1 MALKHDG
8 FLCIVNAD
16 DSRHRAYRN
25 AFASPKGNNISIR
38 EMSSLNS
45 IYIYGNVLYKSM
57 CYIKGKCSDKRMSRK
72 FKTEIQNALNL
83 WNICLTLMLDEAVSK
98 TDNTDILKKY
108 LNSDPKISISG
119 TDDNDTVLSYTSF
132 PTEAVS
138 LMVKYIAEIN
148 ICILNYRQN
157 FRKIN
162 RYLFALHNLPRCLL
176 SPQLKEYISQ
186 KEAIEYSRISIKEN

>member
-1 MALKHDG
+1 
-8 FLCIVNAD
+8 
-16 DSRHRAYRN
+16 
-25 AFASPKGNNISIR
+25 
-38 EMSSLNS
+38 
-45 IYIYGNVLYKSM
+45 
-57 CYIKGKCSDKRMSRK
+57 MSRK